1 MTGPVACARRPLEG
15 RGNSLPEYADK
26 GQEVMGKTLLAL
38 QCQTSGFSRK
48 SVGKKEQTNAVWI
61 TWQVYFSAQPIPNYG

>member
-38 QCQTSGFSRK
+38 QCQTSGFSKK
-48 SVGKKEQTNAVWI
+48 SVGKKGATQCGLDHMTSV
-61 TWQVYFSAQPIPNYG
+61 F